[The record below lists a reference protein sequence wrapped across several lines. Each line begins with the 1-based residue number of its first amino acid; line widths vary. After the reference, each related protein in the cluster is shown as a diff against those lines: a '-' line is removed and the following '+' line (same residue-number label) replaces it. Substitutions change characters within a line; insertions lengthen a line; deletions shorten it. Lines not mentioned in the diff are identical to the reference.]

1 MKYLTTIPLKLKT
14 QNGEVELKPGD
25 TFKPKSEEAIKELLA
40 EGKVKPFCFWLREL
54 VDTCQEPCSE
64 AEGMKTTRE
73 CPHFTI
79 FWEGRFKELIG
90 GSK

>member
-1 MKYLTTIPLKLKT
+1 MRYKVLEAFKVKT
-14 QNGEVELKPGD
+14 SQGEIQLQPGQVITLPHNKAVRLRD
-25 TFKPKSEEAIKELLA
+25 
-40 EGKVKPFCFWLREL
+40 EGKIKPFCFWLREL